1 MHLRS
6 LALALI
12 AAGVLLAGPTAA
24 ASAASQPTD
33 VDDFNFSSWDATFEV
48 GIDDDG
54 RATLRVQETRV
65 AEFPEF
71 DQSRG
76 IVVGYPLSY
85 RGASTEPTILAV
97 RDESGND
104 IEYETEEDD
113 GILYVLTGGDEFV
126 HGANT
131 YVIEYEMRDIILDAT
146 ETKVDEFYWDLLPL
160 DSTQDVDVF
169 HAEIIFD
176 DELTSHLTGDTACYE
191 GGFGSHTTCE
201 LQDDGDGTFTV
212 ERHDLR
218 AASGISVAIALE
230 AGTITQPPARLPN
243 AATDI
248 APYPLGGG
256 VLLLSLGGWL
266 ATKNMIRRRRRATGI
281 VIAQYDV
288 PDDMPPLLAGAIHPD
303 ARNPVSAEI
312 IHLAV
317 RGSLRIEEL
326 PDGSADKQPRLRRVD
341 APTPDPL
348 DANALQLLF
357 GSAPS
362 GTVLELPKN
371 DEPFAARMQSMIA
384 SGPAAAAERG
394 LTTKASSTVARVI
407 QIIAIA
413 VFAALAVLLLWSMF
427 TGRESAG
434 PVFFVTL
441 ASGILLVITT
451 VSAFRTHTVLTKEG
465 ALQLEYLD
473 GVREFI
479 RVAEEDRLRMLQ
491 SYSGADR
498 RSDGSV
504 DVIHV
509 YEKLLPYAIV
519 FGQEREWGEVLE
531 HSYRQANQQATWMDS
546 SNVGFQWYALGAFSS
561 SVHSSSAYS
570 APSTASSS
578 GFGGSSGGGFSGGG
592 GGGGFSGGR

>member
-1 MHLRS
+1 MRLRS

-12 AAGVLLAGPTAA
+12 AAGVLLAGPIAA

-33 VDDFNFSSWDATFEV
+33 VDDFDFSSWDATFEV

-54 RATLRVQETRV
+54 RATLHVQETRV

-71 DQSRG
+71 DQNRG
-76 IVVGYPLSY
+76 IVAGYPLSY
-85 RGASTEPTILAV
+85 RGASTEPSILSV

-104 IEYETEEDD
+104 VEYETEEDD

-126 HGANT
+126 HGATT
-131 YVIEYEMRDIILDAT
+131 YVIEYEMRDIILAAT

-160 DSTQDVDVF
+160 DSTQDIAVF
-169 HAEIIFD
+169 RAEIIFD
-176 DELTSHLTGDTACYE
+176 DSLTSHLTGDTACYE
-191 GGFGSHTTCE
+191 GGFGSATQCE
-201 LQDDGDGTFTV
+201 LQGDGNGVFTI
-212 ERHDLR
+212 EQNDL
-218 AASGISVAIALE
+218 AAGSGITVAIALE

-266 ATKNMIRRRRRATGI
+266 ATKSMIRRRRRGTGI

-303 ARNPVSAEI
+303 AKNPIAAEI

-317 RGSLRIEEL
+317 RGSLQIEEL
-326 PDGSADKQPRLRRVD
+326 PDGSTDKQPRLRRRD
-341 APTPDPL
+341 APPRDPL

-357 GSAPS
+357 GSVSS
-362 GTVLELPKN
+362 GTVFELPKN
-371 DEPFAARMQSMIA
+371 DESFAARMQSMIA

-407 QIIAIA
+407 QVIAIA

-434 PVFFVTL
+434 PVFFITL

-531 HSYRQANQQATWMDS
+531 HSYRQANQQAAWMGS

-561 SVHSSSAYS
+561 SVHSASTYS
-570 APSTASSS
+570 APSTSSSS